1 MEAAASVAGLVAL
14 ADLVITKGYK
24 YYSTVKEAKHEIRSL
39 IDETVLL
46 HGVLSNLR
54 FALLRLGE
62 YAIEQQFGS
71 IGASLSEGPRILRH
85 ILMTSECLMACKK
98 DLQRLYDALPEL
110 DHTDSSKLARIS
122 YRLTWPFKKE
132 ETNQITESIRRH
144 KSNIM
149 LALQTN
155 TISALVSVLKGQDDL
170 KDIAEQIRAGQ
181 LDAVKRLER
190 IYLDTE
196 KRRVINWASTANPR
210 AVHQNN
216 LSLRYAGTA
225 EWFADRDEYQ
235 TWRNTPNARL
245 WLSGIQSIIDEMA
258 DGDAIAF
265 HYCDFKSKDSQ
276 TLDNILCSLIM
287 QASKQSTSAFDILRE
302 LYIKHDPDGSIGSC
316 LGDCGVDLIQTLS
329 QISKPYA
336 NLIIVVD
343 GLDECTNRADLAQ
356 QLSRLPDIGPNP
368 IKVLL
373 CSRPEPDLENVLSTY
388 DRVEVAASK
397 SDVQLYVAL
406 AVEDRIRSKKLRL
419 GRPRPGKPDMKPLII
434 DRLVEGC
441 EGMFQ
446 WAVCQIDYL
455 CQLGTDNERKK
466 ALSNLPP
473 GLNGVYQK
481 ILERITSNEG
491 RGESDIEYLL
501 RTLRWLTFSVTPL
514 TLSQLTEAAANIRSA
529 EGFYDE
535 DSILDEDKIL
545 ELGSSFV
552 RLNHET
558 KNLEFSHFT
567 VKDFFLQLE
576 NWSQRHP
583 SLDLFRIN
591 QLDSHKWLA
600 KFCLRYMMLKN
611 FQEAY
616 LFADDEFA
624 GLYETYPL
632 LKYADYYWDEHAR
645 AALPL
650 WDDDLDTLVKD
661 FLRVQ
666 NNSYFLRWRKGNLL
680 PDIGNSRPGFWGN
693 GLFIEGSIQL
703 FFAAYSGLLSVTKEL
718 IKEEDCVNF
727 IVPHCGTPLSAALL
741 KYHER
746 QIPVELQSANQIS
759 SISHDYNQI
768 ILLLINSGA
777 DPNICTAGNKITD
790 PFYTFFQAGKYCPTT
805 AKLLFSKLEKQVPME
820 VVDSLRKN
828 ILRGWITNAE
838 VIQLLEFSKA
848 ELWDRSYKAKI
859 CEALMR
865 NGAAESEVGH
875 LVDDFRS
882 LALNKNDVP
891 NADGFFPIRYSL
903 TSEQETDAP
912 RLQKLLSAARAG
924 MSDIV
929 NTIILKYPEIINNRG
944 PKGSTALDYACSF
957 GHETIVSQLLACS
970 HISVNTQAPED
981 NHFSPL
987 HHACISVHYNCVR
1000 LLLDAGADVNLQ
1012 DSHGETPLMCLWQ
1025 SYLSAA
1031 AGKTRNFS
1039 RISEDLISSN
1049 IDFSLK
1055 TKDNSTYYHYASFL
1069 PEPKYLEAVLN
1080 QNPGLDID
1088 SQDVNGYTALHVA
1101 ATNINSSL
1109 VKLLLSHKAAIDPC
1123 SDTGATP
1130 LMKAC
1135 QFGNPDSIAI
1145 LIQAGAQV
1153 TAKHKT
1159 RGWLPQHY
1167 ACFSSNSDSLPL
1179 LLKAAEASG
1188 TQISIGAPTENGET
1202 LLHIAVENEF
1212 PETALKLVEWLLKIP
1227 DINVDSVTTEGYTAF
1242 AVAATMMKRSPED
1255 PGFGQLELHS
1265 PDSPCFRR
1273 FQVLR
1278 LLLPRTTSPNG
1289 FGDTY
1294 NAPFSK
1300 TLQVTCGSCW
1310 RECLSLFQKHPQIGL
1325 EAKITADGQTP
1336 LHSLV
1341 SREVPLSRV
1350 EFLIRSGANT
1360 TAITLDGRTALHM
1373 MLDWVD
1379 TVNGIKLIRLLR
1391 DHEVDVNASCRLGKT
1406 ALMIAAEKQKVDFIR
1421 ALLGC
1426 GANVAAIDSKG
1437 CSALDHAIDF
1447 GSDVSVVK
1455 VLVEAGAEIE
1465 HSSRDR
1471 ELPPVMK
1478 AAYSGNTIVLNFLLD
1493 QKPIDVFRVV
1503 AETGENI
1510 WHMLLP
1516 SDNPLRIIKILKER
1530 KLQASINMKDA
1541 KQLTPLKKALYMNC
1555 SPDILEA
1562 LVLAGSNV
1570 FDQDAHGITCLEYAI
1585 ESCPVSSIEALF
1597 RHLPRVDCTME
1608 RKVTLEFL
1616 RRPGFR
1622 HDSQVINLVL
1632 EHHENISQEDVFLF
1646 AGLKDLDDKTYSLVA
1661 SFIRQGKVYT
1671 GTEFV
1676 SDAAGRSAFSIAES
1690 CSNFQFCHI
1699 LEEWKPVEADSNVPS
1714 LGIDIYTGRHNST
1727 NSSISGSSGGSG
1739 SDAHASYIILFQRIS
1754 HAIKFG
1760 SFQSQMGEFL
1770 SDEDFERIKN
1780 GTGKAL
1786 SVPDLGAPK
1795 ISWFSVTI
1803 LQVAIH
1809 YWDQEVVRI
1818 LLSNKCLLSIQ
1829 DGYGWDALFHILR
1842 RDASSELEFIAN
1854 VLEGLESKEDHRGE
1868 LRNHRF
1874 VPASDTADEGV
1885 LETALHFLAR
1895 SGHWRCARILVEKA
1909 ALFFKI
1915 PDELDLPLRGLQRWI
1930 HGGTF
1935 SIVNLIDSR
1944 GDTPIRTAVVHG
1956 NLKFIEEMLKL
1967 PDPQR
1972 PHVDLWGQNGL
1983 LSLKCAAL
1991 EVKGG
1996 YAIAD
2001 TLNAGYP
2008 NIKMSGQEFFK
2019 PELEVFSC
2027 AKSPRCLEILL
2038 QAGADLNFWDA
2049 AEGHVL
2055 HHLLFN
2061 HMHEALDVVLNH
2073 MGPEWAISVLTKSA
2087 SVYGHALDIL
2097 GRTGCN
2103 PCLEDGLQKF
2113 FGPLLPG
2120 IPIQCIEDG
2129 IETAAYQGYFEFADN
2144 LRFIVEQRLEGIE

>member
-14 ADLVITKGYK
+14 ADLVIAKGYK

-62 YAIEQQFGS
+62 YAIEQQF
-71 IGASLSEGPRILRH
+71 
-85 ILMTSECLMACKK
+85 
-98 DLQRLYDALPEL
+98 
-110 DHTDSSKLARIS
+110 
-122 YRLTWPFKKE
+122 
-132 ETNQITESIRRH
+132 
-144 KSNIM
+144 
-149 LALQTN
+149 
-155 TISALVSVLKGQDDL
+155 
-170 KDIAEQIRAGQ
+170 DI
-181 LDAVKRLER
+181 
-190 IYLDTE
+190 E
-196 KRRVINWASTANPR
+196 KRRIINWASTANPR
-210 AVHQNN
+210 AAHQNN

-245 WLSGIQSIIDEMA
+245 WLSGIPGAGKTVMVSSIIESIIDEME
-258 DGDAIAF
+258 DSDAIAF

-287 QASKQSTSAFDILRE
+287 QVSKQSASAFDILE
-302 LYIKHDPDGSIGSC
+302 EVYIKHNPDRSIGSC
-316 LGDCGVDLIQTLS
+316 LGDCGVDLIQILS
-329 QISKPYA
+329 QVSMPYA

-373 CSRPEPDLENVLSTY
+373 CSRPEPDLENVLSAY
-388 DRVEVAASK
+388 DRIEVAASK

-434 DRLVEGC
+434 DNLVEGC
-441 EGMFQ
+441 KGMFQ

-455 CQLGTDNERKK
+455 CQLGTDNERKQ

-491 RGESDIEYLL
+491 GGGSDIEYLL

-558 KNLEFSHFT
+558 KILEFSHFT
-567 VKDFFLQLE
+567 VKDFFIQLE
-576 NWSQRHP
+576 NWSQRPP

-591 QLDSHKWLA
+591 KFDSHRWLA

-693 GLFIEGSIQL
+693 GLFIHDGIQL

-718 IKEEDCVNF
+718 VKEEDCVNF

-746 QIPVELQSANQIS
+746 QIPVELQSDNQLPP
-759 SISHDYNQI
+759 ISHDYNQI

-777 DPNICTAGNKITD
+777 DPNICTEGNEITY
-790 PFYTFFQAGKYCPTT
+790 PFFTFFEAGKYCPTT
-805 AKLLFSKLEKQVPME
+805 AELIFSKLEKQVSME
-820 VVDSLRKN
+820 VVDSLCKN
-828 ILRGWITNAE
+828 ILSGWITNAE
-838 VIQLLEFSKA
+838 VIQLLEFSTA
-848 ELWDRSYKAKI
+848 ELWDRNCKAKI

-865 NGAAESEVGH
+865 NGAAEAEVGH
-875 LVDDFRS
+875 LVDDFRP
-882 LALNKNDVP
+882 LALNKNEVP
-891 NADGFFPIRYSL
+891 DPDEFFPIRNTL
-903 TSEQETDAP
+903 TPEQETDAP

-929 NTIILKYPEIINNRG
+929 NTIISKYPGIINNRG
-944 PKGSTALDYACSF
+944 PDGFTALDCACSF

-970 HISVNTQAPED
+970 RISVNTQAPEND
-981 NHFSPL
+981 NFSPL
-987 HHACISVHYNCVR
+987 HYACISAHYNCVR

-1012 DSHGETPLMCLWQ
+1012 SSHGETPLMSLWQ
-1025 SYLSAA
+1025 SYDMLSAA
-1031 AGKTRNFS
+1031 AGKTKNLF

-1055 TKDNSTYYHYASFL
+1055 TNDNGTYYHYACFL

-1080 QNPGLDID
+1080 RNRGLDID
-1088 SQDVNGYTALHVA
+1088 SQDIKGYTALHDA
-1101 ATNINSSL
+1101 AANINSSL

-1123 SDTGATP
+1123 TDTGATP

-1153 TAKHKT
+1153 TVKHKT

-1167 ACFSSNSDSLPL
+1167 ACFSSNPDSLPL
-1179 LLKAAEASG
+1179 LLKAGKASG
-1188 TQISIGAPTENGET
+1188 SQISVGTPTEDGET
-1202 LLHIAVENEF
+1202 LLHIAVRNEF
-1212 PETALKLVEWLLKIP
+1212 PETALKLVEWLLKLP
-1227 DINVDSVTTEGYTAF
+1227 DIDVDSVTTEGYTAF
-1242 AVAATMMKRSPED
+1242 AVAAGMMKRSPED
-1255 PGFGQLELHS
+1255 PDLGQLGLHS

-1278 LLLPRTTSPNG
+1278 LLLPRTTLPNG
-1289 FGDTY
+1289 FGVTY
-1294 NAPFSK
+1294 NAPFFE
-1300 TLQVTCGSCW
+1300 TLQVTCEACW
-1310 RECLSLFQKHPQIGL
+1310 RECLLLFQKHPQIGL
-1325 EAKITADGQTP
+1325 EAKITTDEQTP

-1341 SREVPLSRV
+1341 SREVSLSRV
-1350 EFLIRSGANT
+1350 EFMIRSGANA
-1360 TAITLDGRTALHM
+1360 TAIMPDGRTALHM
-1373 MLDWVD
+1373 MLGWLD
-1379 TVNGIKLIRLLR
+1379 TVNGIKLIKLLC
-1391 DHEVDVNASCRLGKT
+1391 DHGVDVNASCRLGKT
-1406 ALMIAAEKQKVDFIR
+1406 ALMVAAEKQKVGFIR

-1437 CSALDHAIDF
+1437 CSALDYGIEID
-1447 GSDVSVVK
+1447 SDVSVVK

-1465 HSSRDR
+1465 HSTQDR
-1471 ELPPVMK
+1471 ELPPVIK
-1478 AAYSGNTIVLNFLLD
+1478 AASLGNTIVLNFLLD
-1493 QKPIDVFRVV
+1493 QKPIDVSRTV

-1510 WHMLLP
+1510 WHMLLF
-1516 SDNPLRIIKILKER
+1516 SDNSLRIIEILKER
-1530 KLQASINMKDA
+1530 KFQASINMKNA
-1541 KQLTPLKKALYMNC
+1541 AQLTPLNIALDIDC

-1562 LVLAGSNV
+1562 LILAGSNV
-1570 FDQDAHGITCLEYAI
+1570 FDEDSYGTTCLEYAI
-1585 ESCPVSSIEALF
+1585 KSRPVSSVNALLKN
-1597 RHLPRVDCTME
+1597 LPRVDCTME

-1616 RRPGFR
+1616 RSPGFPLN
-1622 HDSQVINLVL
+1622 SQVINLVL

-1646 AGLKDLDDKTYSLVA
+1646 AGLKDLDDKAYSLVA

-1690 CSNFQFCHI
+1690 CSNFQFCRI
-1699 LEEWKPVEADSNVPS
+1699 LEEWKPVKADGNFPS
-1714 LGIDIYTGRHNST
+1714 LDIDIYTGGHKST
-1727 NSSISGSSGGSG
+1727 SSSISGSSGSSGSG
-1739 SDAHASYIILFQRIS
+1739 AHASYRTLFQRIS

-1770 SDEDFERIKN
+1770 SDEDFEIIKN
-1780 GTGKAL
+1780 GTGNCRPL
-1786 SVPDLGAPK
+1786 VVPDLGVPQIA
-1795 ISWFSVTI
+1795 WFSVTI

-1818 LLSNKCLLSIQ
+1818 LLSNKCLLPIQ
-1829 DGYGWDALFHILR
+1829 DGYGWDALFHILN

-1868 LRNHRF
+1868 LRNHRL
-1874 VPASDTADEGV
+1874 VPASGTADEGV

-1915 PDELDLPLRGLQRWI
+1915 PDELDLPLRGRQRWI
-1930 HGGTF
+1930 QGGTF

-1944 GDTPIRTAVVHG
+1944 GDTPIRTAVIHG

-2008 NIKMSGQEFFK
+2008 NLKMSGQEFFK

-2027 AKSPRCLEILL
+2027 AKSARCLEILL
-2038 QAGADLNFWDA
+2038 QAGADLSFWDA

-2144 LRFIVEQRLEGIE
+2144 LRFIVEQRLDGIE

>member
-39 IDETVLL
+39 IDETALL

-132 ETNQITESIRRH
+132 ETNQITESIKRH

-181 LDAVKRLER
+181 LDTVKRLER
-190 IYLDTE
+190 IYLDIE
-196 KRRVINWASTANPR
+196 KRRIINWASTANPR
-210 AVHQNN
+210 AAHQNN

-245 WLSGIQSIIDEMA
+245 WLSGIPGAGKTVMVSSIIESIIDEME
-258 DGDAIAF
+258 DSDAIAF

-287 QASKQSTSAFDILRE
+287 QVSKQSASAFDILE
-302 LYIKHDPDGSIGSC
+302 EVYIKHNPDGSIGSC
-316 LGDCGVDLIQTLS
+316 LGDCGVDLIQILS
-329 QISKPYA
+329 QVSKPYA

-388 DRVEVAASK
+388 DRIEVAASK

-434 DRLVEGC
+434 DSLVEGC
-441 EGMFQ
+441 KGMFQ

-491 RGESDIEYLL
+491 GGGSDIEYLL
-501 RTLRWLTFSVTPL
+501 RTLRWLMFSVAPL

-558 KNLEFSHFT
+558 KILEFSHFT

-576 NWSQRHP
+576 NWSQRPP

-600 KFCLRYMMLKN
+600 KFCLRYMTLNN

-693 GLFIEGSIQL
+693 GLFIHDGIQL

-718 IKEEDCVNF
+718 VKEEECVNF

-746 QIPVELQSANQIS
+746 QIPVELQSDNQLPP
-759 SISHDYNQI
+759 ISHDYNQI

-777 DPNICTAGNKITD
+777 DPNICTEGNEITD
-790 PFYTFFQAGKYCPTT
+790 PFFTFFEAGKYCPTT
-805 AKLLFSKLEKQVPME
+805 AKLMFSKLEKQVSME
-820 VVDSLRKN
+820 VVDSLCKN
-828 ILRGWITNAE
+828 ILSGWITNAE
-838 VIQLLEFSKA
+838 VIQLLEFSTA
-848 ELWDRSYKAKI
+848 ELWDRNCKAKI

-875 LVDDFRS
+875 LVDDFRP
-882 LALNKNDVP
+882 LALNKNELP
-891 NADGFFPIRYSL
+891 NPDEFFPIRNSL
-903 TSEQETDAP
+903 TPEQELDAP

-929 NTIILKYPEIINNRG
+929 NTIISKYPEIINNRG
-944 PKGSTALDYACSF
+944 PNGSTALDSACSF

-970 HISVNTQAPED
+970 SISVNTQAPED
-981 NHFSPL
+981 DNFSPL
-987 HHACISVHYNCVR
+987 HHACISAHYNCVR

-1012 DSHGETPLMCLWQ
+1012 SSHGETPLMCLWQ
-1025 SYLSAA
+1025 SYNMLSAA
-1031 AGKTRNFS
+1031 AGKRNLF

-1055 TKDNSTYYHYASFL
+1055 TKDNGTYYHYACFL

-1080 QNPGLDID
+1080 RNRGLDID
-1088 SQDVNGYTALHVA
+1088 SQDIKGYTALRDA

-1109 VKLLLSHKAAIDPC
+1109 VKLLLLHKAAIDPC
-1123 SDTGATP
+1123 TDTGATP

-1167 ACFSSNSDSLPL
+1167 ACFSSNPDSLPL
-1179 LLKAAEASG
+1179 LLKAGRASG
-1188 TQISIGAPTENGET
+1188 SQISVGTPTENGET

-1212 PETALKLVEWLLKIP
+1212 PETALKLVEWLLKLP
-1227 DINVDSVTTEGYTAF
+1227 DIDVDSVTTEGYTAF
-1242 AVAATMMKRSPED
+1242 AVAARMMKRSPED
-1255 PGFGQLELHS
+1255 PDLGQLGLHS

-1278 LLLPRTTSPNG
+1278 LLLPRTTLPNG
-1289 FGDTY
+1289 FGVTY
-1294 NAPFSK
+1294 NAPFFE
-1300 TLQVTCGSCW
+1300 TLQVTCEACW
-1310 RECLSLFQKHPQIGL
+1310 RECLLLFQKHPQIGL

-1336 LHSLV
+1336 LQSLV
-1341 SREVPLSRV
+1341 SREVSRV
-1350 EFLIRSGANT
+1350 EFLIRSGANA
-1360 TAITLDGRTALHM
+1360 TAIMPDGSTALHM
-1373 MLDWVD
+1373 MLDWLD
-1379 TVNGIKLIRLLR
+1379 TVNGIKLIRLLC
-1391 DHEVDVNASCRLGKT
+1391 DHLSEDR
-1406 ALMIAAEKQKVDFIR
+1406 
-1421 ALLGC
+1421 
-1426 GANVAAIDSKG
+1426 SK
-1437 CSALDHAIDF
+1437 CQIFSP
-1447 GSDVSVVK
+1447 
-1455 VLVEAGAEIE
+1455 VLAVGLETSIGFW
-1465 HSSRDR
+1465 SRR
-1471 ELPPVMK
+1471 K
-1478 AAYSGNTIVLNFLLD
+1478 FRTIVF
-1493 QKPIDVFRVV
+1493 
-1503 AETGENI
+1503 
-1510 WHMLLP
+1510 
-1516 SDNPLRIIKILKER
+1516 
-1530 KLQASINMKDA
+1530 
-1541 KQLTPLKKALYMNC
+1541 
-1555 SPDILEA
+1555 
-1562 LVLAGSNV
+1562 
-1570 FDQDAHGITCLEYAI
+1570 
-1585 ESCPVSSIEALF
+1585 
-1597 RHLPRVDCTME
+1597 PR
-1608 RKVTLEFL
+1608 
-1616 RRPGFR
+1616 
-1622 HDSQVINLVL
+1622 
-1632 EHHENISQEDVFLF
+1632 
-1646 AGLKDLDDKTYSLVA
+1646 
-1661 SFIRQGKVYT
+1661 
-1671 GTEFV
+1671 
-1676 SDAAGRSAFSIAES
+1676 
-1690 CSNFQFCHI
+1690 
-1699 LEEWKPVEADSNVPS
+1699 
-1714 LGIDIYTGRHNST
+1714 
-1727 NSSISGSSGGSG
+1727 
-1739 SDAHASYIILFQRIS
+1739 
-1754 HAIKFG
+1754 
-1760 SFQSQMGEFL
+1760 
-1770 SDEDFERIKN
+1770 
-1780 GTGKAL
+1780 
-1786 SVPDLGAPK
+1786 
-1795 ISWFSVTI
+1795 
-1803 LQVAIH
+1803 
-1809 YWDQEVVRI
+1809 
-1818 LLSNKCLLSIQ
+1818 
-1829 DGYGWDALFHILR
+1829 
-1842 RDASSELEFIAN
+1842 
-1854 VLEGLESKEDHRGE
+1854 
-1868 LRNHRF
+1868 
-1874 VPASDTADEGV
+1874 
-1885 LETALHFLAR
+1885 
-1895 SGHWRCARILVEKA
+1895 
-1909 ALFFKI
+1909 
-1915 PDELDLPLRGLQRWI
+1915 
-1930 HGGTF
+1930 
-1935 SIVNLIDSR
+1935 
-1944 GDTPIRTAVVHG
+1944 
-1956 NLKFIEEMLKL
+1956 
-1967 PDPQR
+1967 
-1972 PHVDLWGQNGL
+1972 
-1983 LSLKCAAL
+1983 
-1991 EVKGG
+1991 
-1996 YAIAD
+1996 
-2001 TLNAGYP
+2001 
-2008 NIKMSGQEFFK
+2008 
-2019 PELEVFSC
+2019 
-2027 AKSPRCLEILL
+2027 
-2038 QAGADLNFWDA
+2038 
-2049 AEGHVL
+2049 
-2055 HHLLFN
+2055 
-2061 HMHEALDVVLNH
+2061 
-2073 MGPEWAISVLTKSA
+2073 
-2087 SVYGHALDIL
+2087 
-2097 GRTGCN
+2097 
-2103 PCLEDGLQKF
+2103 
-2113 FGPLLPG
+2113 
-2120 IPIQCIEDG
+2120 
-2129 IETAAYQGYFEFADN
+2129 
-2144 LRFIVEQRLEGIE
+2144 

>member
-110 DHTDSSKLARIS
+110 DHTDSSKLA
-122 YRLTWPFKKE
+122 
-132 ETNQITESIRRH
+132 H
-144 KSNIM
+144 
-149 LALQTN
+149 
-155 TISALVSVLKGQDDL
+155 
-170 KDIAEQIRAGQ
+170 
-181 LDAVKRLER
+181 
-190 IYLDTE
+190 TE

-245 WLSGIQSIIDEMA
+245 WLSGIPGAGKTVMVSSIIESIIDEMA

-1350 EFLIRSGANT
+1350 EFLIRSGANA